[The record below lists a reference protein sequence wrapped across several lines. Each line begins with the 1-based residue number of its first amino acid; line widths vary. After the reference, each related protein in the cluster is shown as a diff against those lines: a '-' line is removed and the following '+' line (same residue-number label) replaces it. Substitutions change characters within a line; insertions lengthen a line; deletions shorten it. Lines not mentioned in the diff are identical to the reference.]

1 MSQPNGLLN
10 MARAVAGALPFV
22 SRGSTLPARTVT
34 VSGLTIDPKNVAEY
48 AAVTGL
54 QFGDTVPLTY
64 PFALTFPTMM

>member
-1 MSQPNGLLN
+1 MSQPNGLVN

-48 AAVTGL
+48 VITVVEGVDPRHRPKAVPAA
-54 QFGDTVPLTY
+54 
-64 PFALTFPTMM
+64 